1 MNLEKFG
8 KTLDELSKTEKELF
22 KDFLLEDTTQVQANA
37 EPVAPQIATSSAGV
51 EAKAKDLELD
61 QIVEITQ
68 ELSDGTIK
76 KFKFKIIEIWPA
88 PTNFFTVVSL
98 SKPKDELNFWTLFYD
113 QTWYI
118 KKSNKSLINVHVK
131 LV

>member
-1 MNLEKFG
+1 MNLKEFSSL
-8 KTLDELSKTEKELF
+8 LDDASKSEKEIF
-22 KDFLLEDTTQVQANA
+22 KEFLVTEA
-37 EPVAPQIATSSAGV
+37 EGAADMSPQTPGV
-51 EAKAKDLELD
+51 EARAKDLKLD

-68 ELSDGTIK
+68 ELSDGTVK

-98 SKPKDELNFWTLFYD
+98 EKPKDELNFWTLFYD
-113 QTWYI
+113 NTWYI

>member
-1 MNLEKFG
+1 MNLKEFSSL
-8 KTLDELSKTEKELF
+8 LDNASKSEKELF
-22 KDFLLEDTTQVQANA
+22 KEFLLSEETSAADMS
-37 EPVAPQIATSSAGV
+37 PQTPGV
-51 EAKAKDLELD
+51 EARAKDLKLD

-68 ELSDGTIK
+68 ELSDGTVK

-98 SKPKDELNFWTLFYD
+98 EKPKDELNFWTLFYD
-113 QTWYI
+113 NTWYI

>member
-8 KTLDELSKTEKELF
+8 NVLDDLSKSEKEMF
-22 KDFLLEDTTQVQANA
+22 QEFLLEDV
-37 EPVAPQIATSSAGV
+37 EAPQQAPAAAPATQSSGV
-51 EAKAKDLELD
+51 EARAKDLELD

-68 ELSDGTIK
+68 ELSDGSIK

-88 PTNFFTVVSL
+88 PTHFFTVVSL

-113 QTWYI
+113 NTWYI

>member
-8 KTLDELSKTEKELF
+8 NALDELSKSEKEMF
-22 KDFLLEDTTQVQANA
+22 KDFLLEDAQAPA
-37 EPVAPQIATSSAGV
+37 EPVAPAIATSSTGV
-51 EAKAKDLELD
+51 EARAKDLELD

-113 QTWYI
+113 NTWYI
-118 KKSNKSLINVHVK
+118 KKGNKSLINVHVK

>member
-8 KTLDELSKTEKELF
+8 NVLDDLSKSETEMFHE
-22 KDFLLEDTTQVQANA
+22 FLLEDVETPEQGSSATTQTQ
-37 EPVAPQIATSSAGV
+37 TSGV
-51 EAKAKDLELD
+51 EARAKDLELD

-68 ELSDGTIK
+68 ELSDGSVK
-76 KFKFKIIEIWPA
+76 RFKFKIIEIWPA
-88 PTNFFTVVSL
+88 PTHFFTVVSL

-113 QTWYI
+113 GTWYI
-118 KKSNKSLINVHVK
+118 KKGNKSLINVHVK

>member
-1 MNLEKFG
+1 MNINDFSNLLKEY
-8 KTLDELSKTEKELF
+8 SKTEKETF
-22 KDFLLEDTTQVQANA
+22 KEFLILEDNKNQVN
-37 EPVAPQIATSSAGV
+37 EPQSQNIVTPGV
-51 EAKAKDLELD
+51 EARAKDLKLD

-98 SKPKDELNFWTLFYD
+98 EKPKDELNYWTLFYD
-113 QTWYI
+113 NTWYI

-131 LV
+131 LI

>member
-1 MNLEKFG
+1 MNVNDFSNLLREFTK
-8 KTLDELSKTEKELF
+8 SEKETF
-22 KDFLLEDTTQVQANA
+22 KDFIVSEATGAADMT
-37 EPVAPQIATSSAGV
+37 PQTPGV
-51 EAKAKDLELD
+51 EARAKDLKLD

-68 ELSDGTIK
+68 ELSDGTVK
-76 KFKFKIIEIWPA
+76 RFKFKIIEIWPA

-98 SKPKDELNFWTLFYD
+98 EKPKDELNFWTLFYD

-131 LV
+131 LI

>member
-1 MNLEKFG
+1 MNRAEFSALIKESSKSEKDI
-8 KTLDELSKTEKELF
+8 L
-22 KDFLLEDTTQVQANA
+22 KDFIMEAAN
-37 EPVAPQIATSSAGV
+37 EPAAPNISQNATGI
-51 EAKAKDLELD
+51 EARAKDLKLD

-68 ELSDGTIK
+68 ELSDGTVK

-98 SKPKDELNFWTLFYD
+98 EKPKDELNYWTLFYD
-113 QTWYI
+113 NTWYI

>member
-1 MNLEKFG
+1 MKEMNIKEFSNLLG
-8 KTLDELSKTEKELF
+8 DLSKSEKETF
-22 KDFLLEDTTQVQANA
+22 KEFLVAESANEPHAQNITT
-37 EPVAPQIATSSAGV
+37 PGV
-51 EAKAKDLELD
+51 EARAKDLKLD

-68 ELSDGTIK
+68 ELSDGTVK
-76 KFKFKIIEIWPA
+76 RFKFKIIEIWPA

-98 SKPKDELNFWTLFYD
+98 EKPKDELNFWTLFYD

>member
-8 KTLDELSKTEKELF
+8 NVLDDLSKSEKEMF
-22 KDFLLEDTTQVQANA
+22 QEFLLEDV
-37 EPVAPQIATSSAGV
+37 EAPQQAPAAAPATQSSGV
-51 EAKAKDLELD
+51 EERAKDLELD

-68 ELSDGTIK
+68 ELSDGSVK

-88 PTNFFTVVSL
+88 PTHFFTVVSL

-113 QTWYI
+113 NTWYI
-118 KKSNKSLINVHVK
+118 KKDK
-131 LV
+131 

>member
-1 MNLEKFG
+1 MNLKEFSSL
-8 KTLDELSKTEKELF
+8 LDNASKSEKELF
-22 KDFLLEDTTQVQANA
+22 QEFLLSEETSAADMT
-37 EPVAPQIATSSAGV
+37 PQTPGV
-51 EAKAKDLELD
+51 EARAKDLKLD

-68 ELSDGTIK
+68 ELSDGTVK

-98 SKPKDELNFWTLFYD
+98 EKPKDELNFWTLFYD
-113 QTWYI
+113 NTWYI

>member
-1 MNLEKFG
+1 MNINEFSNLLRDFTK
-8 KTLDELSKTEKELF
+8 SEKETF
-22 KDFLLEDTTQVQANA
+22 KDFLVTE
-37 EPVAPQIATSSAGV
+37 SSNKSQNIVTPGV
-51 EAKAKDLELD
+51 EARAKDLKLD

-68 ELSDGTIK
+68 ELSDGTVK
-76 KFKFKIIEIWPA
+76 RFKFKIIEIWPA

-98 SKPKDELNFWTLFYD
+98 EKPKDELNYWTLFYD

-131 LV
+131 LI

>member
-1 MNLEKFG
+1 MNVNEFSSLLKDFT
-8 KTLDELSKTEKELF
+8 KSEKETF
-22 KDFLLEDTTQVQANA
+22 KDFLINEASG
-37 EPVAPQIATSSAGV
+37 PQSQNIITPGV
-51 EAKAKDLELD
+51 EARAKDLKLD

-68 ELSDGTIK
+68 ELSDGTVK

-98 SKPKDELNFWTLFYD
+98 EKPKDELNYWTLFYD
-113 QTWYI
+113 NTWYI

-131 LV
+131 LI

>member
-1 MNLEKFG
+1 MNREEFSNLLKES
-8 KTLDELSKTEKELF
+8 SKSEKEML
-22 KDFLLEDTTQVQANA
+22 KDFIIKEATEPQSSNITQNA
-37 EPVAPQIATSSAGV
+37 TGI
-51 EAKAKDLELD
+51 EARAKDLKLD

-68 ELSDGTIK
+68 ELSDGSIK

-98 SKPKDELNFWTLFYD
+98 EKPKDELNYWTLFYD
-113 QTWYI
+113 NTWYI
-118 KKSNKSLINVHVK
+118 KKASKSLINVHVK